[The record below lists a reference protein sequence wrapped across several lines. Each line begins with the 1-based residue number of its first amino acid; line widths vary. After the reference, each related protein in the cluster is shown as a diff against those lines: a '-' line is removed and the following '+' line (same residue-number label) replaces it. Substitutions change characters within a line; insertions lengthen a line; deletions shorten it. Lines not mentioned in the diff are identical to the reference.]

1 MKGLLCSFS
10 INDNLIACGIT
21 MIKKNKKK
29 TSCEKIGP
37 TTHLFPCSA
46 VQRFLNTTSISGIS
60 NARNATASKSRTIS
74 WVVIFLVGL
83 GFTLYA
89 IIDLGNEILDY
100 PVTTSITLE
109 HSHSV
114 NYWFEWFI
122 VLNNYIASKKWIII
136 DRMEKLNDITF

>member
-1 MKGLLCSFS
+1 
-10 INDNLIACGIT
+10 

-114 NYWFEWFI
+114 NYNTMI
-122 VLNNYIASKKWIII
+122 LNNLLPLSYN
-136 DRMEKLNDITF
+136 KLNHYRYTGKIKRFNF

>member
-1 MKGLLCSFS
+1 MLCSLS
-10 INDNLIACGIT
+10 INENLIACGIT
-21 MIKKNKKK
+21 MINKNKKK
-29 TSCEKIGP
+29 ASCEKIGP
-37 TTHLFPCSA
+37 TTYLFPLA

-114 NYWFEWFI
+114 NYWFEWFMI
-122 VLNNYIASKKWIII
+122 WNNIASKKWIII